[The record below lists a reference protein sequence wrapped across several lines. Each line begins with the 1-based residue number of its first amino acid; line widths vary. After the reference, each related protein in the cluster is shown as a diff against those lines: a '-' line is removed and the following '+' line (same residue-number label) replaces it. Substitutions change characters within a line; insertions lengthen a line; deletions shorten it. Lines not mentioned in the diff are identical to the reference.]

1 MILTRVRR
9 RFVPVILGT
18 ALVAGGLTAAPATA
32 AAHSA
37 APTAQHAVAACAA
50 EATEFADW
58 WTDKGW
64 PRTGSN
70 EEYQTTDPDNGNT
83 VWIWGGET
91 YRNDSDP
98 QLPSGTYNSYD
109 ADFLTSQDQNRGAD
123 RLVRDANTHETYY
136 TSDHYG
142 SWCDMGTEG

>member
-9 RFVPVILGT
+9 RSVSIILGT
-18 ALVAGGLTAAPATA
+18 VLVAGGLTAAPATA
-32 AAHSA
+32 APHHSA
-37 APTAQHAVAACAA
+37 QPTVAACAA

-64 PRTGSN
+64 PRTGDN
-70 EEYQTTDPDNGNT
+70 EEYQTTDPDNGDT

-109 ADFLTSQDQNRGAD
+109 AVFLTDEDQNRGTD

-136 TSDHYG
+136 TDDHYE
-142 SWCDMGTEG
+142 SWCDMGSVG

>member
-1 MILTRVRR
+1 MMLTRVRR
-9 RFVPVILGT
+9 RAVPIILGT

-32 AAHSA
+32 AAHHA
-37 APTAQHAVAACAA
+37 APAATRIAACAP

-58 WTDKGW
+58 WTSEGW

-70 EEYQTTDPDNGNT
+70 EEYQTTDPDNGDT

-109 ADFLTSQDQNRGAD
+109 ADFLTSQDENRGAD

-136 TSDHYG
+136 TDDHYA
-142 SWCDMGTEG
+142 SWCDMGAVG